1 MSARG
6 GGRLAHAARAA
17 LAAAAAPRIHAH
29 VSPTRNAASAIAG
42 ATGAPSAS
50 AVSAAR
56 AFGRARVFRGYAS
69 EAGAAAK
76 EEPTV
81 ISNVVD
87 TVSAA
92 GTALGLAVATA
103 VGASWYLQTTDELE
117 RTVKAREH
125 VPEQLR
131 DTPLEKAAD
140 AAFENLLEF
149 RRWADEQAHN
159 YLDPVSDKLLPDHPP
174 EATYVPHT
182 LVLDLDDTLILSDW
196 RRERGW
202 RVFKRPGAA
211 DFLKH
216 MAQFYE
222 VVVFSEQLSTYVDPI
237 VERLDPQHF
246 LAGRLY
252 REATQYKNGEYLRD
266 LSKLNRDVGKVI
278 YVTARPKT
286 AMQRENVVVINPYRI
301 ADGGSSAPAGD
312 ASASAST
319 SSSKNA
325 RRVDTELLDLM
336 PFLESI
342 VRLDVKDVRE
352 VLESYKKEQEKTG
365 LSVPEIFRARQTRF
379 QQSRREKR
387 SSVGGFSREGKKW
400 GR

>member
-1 MSARG
+1 MFARG
-6 GGRLAHAARAA
+6 GGRLAHGARAA

-29 VSPTRNAASAIAG
+29 VSPTWNAASAIAG

-56 AFGRARVFRGYAS
+56 VFGRARVFRGYAS

-125 VPEQLR
+125 VPGTLK
-131 DTPLEKAAD
+131 DTPIEPAID
-140 AAFENLLEF
+140 AAFEKLLEF
-149 RRWADEQAHN
+149 RVWADEQAHN

-174 EATYVPHT
+174 EVSYVPHT

-202 RVFKRPGAA
+202 RVFKRPGAN

-237 VERLDPQHF
+237 VERLDPSHF

-286 AMQRENVVVINPYRI
+286 AMQSENVVVINPYRI
-301 ADGGSSAPAGD
+301 QSETESESSSAPDGAGGSS
-312 ASASAST
+312 
-319 SSSKNA
+319 KNEK
-325 RRVDTELLDLM
+325 RVDTELLDLM

-352 VLESYKKEQEKTG
+352 VLESYRQEQERTG

-379 QQSRREKR
+379 QQSRRAKS

>member
-174 EATYVPHT
+174 EAAYVPHT

-252 REATQYKNGEYLRD
+252 REAAQYKNGEYLRD

-301 ADGGSSAPAGD
+301 QSEP
-312 ASASAST
+312 AST
-319 SSSKNA
+319 SGGGEGDANA
-325 RRVDTELLDLM
+325 PGGERRVDTELLDLM

-352 VLESYKKEQEKTG
+352 VLESYQKEQEKTG

-379 QQSRREKR
+379 QQSRRAKS

>member
-56 AFGRARVFRGYAS
+56 VFGRARVFRGYAS

-174 EATYVPHT
+174 EAAYVPHT

-252 REATQYKNGEYLRD
+252 REAAQYKNGEYLRD

-301 ADGGSSAPAGD
+301 QSEP
-312 ASASAST
+312 AST
-319 SSSKNA
+319 SGGGEGDANA
-325 RRVDTELLDLM
+325 PGGERRVDTELLDLM

-352 VLESYKKEQEKTG
+352 VLESYKQEQEKTG
-365 LSVPEIFRARQTRF
+365 ATVPEIFRARQTRF
-379 QQSRREKR
+379 QRSRRAK
-387 SSVGGFSREGKKW
+387 SGSAPGFSREGKKW

>member
-6 GGRLAHAARAA
+6 GGRLAHGVRAA
-17 LAAAAAPRIHAH
+17 LAAAAAPRIHLH
-29 VSPTRNAASAIAG
+29 VSPTWNAASAIAG

-56 AFGRARVFRGYAS
+56 VFGRARVFRGYAS

-125 VPEQLR
+125 VPEMLR
-131 DTPLEKAAD
+131 DTPLERAAD

-174 EATYVPHT
+174 EAAYVPHT

-252 REATQYKNGEYLRD
+252 REAAQYKNGEYLRD

-301 ADGGSSAPAGD
+301 GASGAAGAGD

-319 SSSKNA
+319 SESKHEK
-325 RRVDTELLDLM
+325 RVDTELLDLM

>member
-1 MSARG
+1 M
-6 GGRLAHAARAA
+6 
-17 LAAAAAPRIHAH
+17 
-29 VSPTRNAASAIAG
+29 
-42 ATGAPSAS
+42 
-50 AVSAAR
+50 SAAR
-56 AFGRARVFRGYAS
+56 VFGRARVFRGYAS

-125 VPEQLR
+125 VPATVK
-131 DTPLEKAAD
+131 DTPIEPAID
-140 AAFENLLEF
+140 AAFEKLLEF

-174 EATYVPHT
+174 EMSYVPHT

-286 AMQRENVVVINPYRI
+286 AMQSENVVVINPYRLTS
-301 ADGGSSAPAGD
+301 GSES
-312 ASASAST
+312 ST
-319 SSSKNA
+319 SLTDDEK
-325 RRVDTELLDLM
+325 RVDTELLDLM

-379 QQSRREKR
+379 QQSRRAK
-387 SSVGGFSREGKKW
+387 SVSVGSFSREGKKW

>member
-1 MSARG
+1 MAVSRTAR
-6 GGRLAHAARAA
+6 
-17 LAAAAAPRIHAH
+17 APRIHAH
-29 VSPTRNAASAIAG
+29 VSPTWNAASAIAG

-56 AFGRARVFRGYAS
+56 VFGRARVFRGYAS

-125 VPEQLR
+125 VPATVK
-131 DTPLEKAAD
+131 DTPIEPAID
-140 AAFENLLEF
+140 AAFDKLLEF

-174 EATYVPHT
+174 ETSYVPHT

-286 AMQRENVVVINPYRI
+286 AMQSENVVVINPYRLTS
-301 ADGGSSAPAGD
+301 GSES
-312 ASASAST
+312 ST
-319 SSSKNA
+319 SGPDDEK
-325 RRVDTELLDLM
+325 RVDTELLDLM

-379 QQSRREKR
+379 QQSRRAK
-387 SSVGGFSREGKKW
+387 SVSVGSFSREGKKW

>member
-29 VSPTRNAASAIAG
+29 VSPTWNAASAIAG

-174 EATYVPHT
+174 EAAYVPHT

-252 REATQYKNGEYLRD
+252 REAAQYKNGEYLRD

-301 ADGGSSAPAGD
+301 QSEP
-312 ASASAST
+312 AST
-319 SSSKNA
+319 SGGGEGDANA
-325 RRVDTELLDLM
+325 PGGERRVDTELLDLM

-352 VLESYKKEQEKTG
+352 VLESYKQEQEKTG
-365 LSVPEIFRARQTRF
+365 ATVPEIFRARQTRF
-379 QQSRREKR
+379 QRSRRAK
-387 SSVGGFSREGKKW
+387 SGSAPGFSREGKKW

>member
-1 MSARG
+1 M
-6 GGRLAHAARAA
+6 
-17 LAAAAAPRIHAH
+17 
-29 VSPTRNAASAIAG
+29 
-42 ATGAPSAS
+42 
-50 AVSAAR
+50 SAAR
-56 AFGRARVFRGYAS
+56 VFGRARVFRGYAS
-69 EAGAAAK
+69 EASKAAK

-81 ISNVVD
+81 ISRVVD

-125 VPEQLR
+125 VPETLR
-131 DTPLEKAAD
+131 DTPLEHAAD
-140 AAFENLLEF
+140 AAFENLLGF

-174 EATYVPHT
+174 NAPYVPHT

-211 DFLKH
+211 DFVKH

-252 REATQYKNGEYLRD
+252 REAAQYKNGEYLRD

>member
-278 YVTARPKT
+278 YVTARPQT

-301 ADGGSSAPAGD
+301 QSDPPSSSGEGD
-312 ASASAST
+312 A
-319 SSSKNA
+319 NA
-325 RRVDTELLDLM
+325 PSERRVDTELLDLM

-352 VLESYKKEQEKTG
+352 VLESYKQEQEKTG
-365 LSVPEIFRARQTRF
+365 ATVPEIFRARQTRF
-379 QQSRREKR
+379 QRSRRAK
-387 SSVGGFSREGKKW
+387 SGSATGFSREGNKW

>member
-1 MSARG
+1 MFARG
-6 GGRLAHAARAA
+6 GGRLAHGARAA

-29 VSPTRNAASAIAG
+29 VSPTWNAASAIAG

-56 AFGRARVFRGYAS
+56 VFGRARVFRGYAS

-125 VPEQLR
+125 VPATVK
-131 DTPLEKAAD
+131 DTPIEPAID
-140 AAFENLLEF
+140 AAFEKLLEF

-174 EATYVPHT
+174 EMSYVPHT

-286 AMQRENVVVINPYRI
+286 AMQSENVVVINPYRLTS
-301 ADGGSSAPAGD
+301 GSES
-312 ASASAST
+312 ST
-319 SSSKNA
+319 SATEAEQK
-325 RRVDTELLDLM
+325 RVDTELLDLM

-379 QQSRREKR
+379 QQSRRAK
-387 SSVGGFSREGKKW
+387 SVSVGSFSREGKKW

>member
-174 EATYVPHT
+174 EAAYVPHT

-252 REATQYKNGEYLRD
+252 REAAQYKNGEYLRD

-301 ADGGSSAPAGD
+301 QSEP
-312 ASASAST
+312 AST
-319 SSSKNA
+319 SGGGEGDANA
-325 RRVDTELLDLM
+325 PGGERRVDTELLDLM

-352 VLESYKKEQEKTG
+352 VLESYKQEQEKTG
-365 LSVPEIFRARQTRF
+365 ATVPEIFRARQTRF
-379 QQSRREKR
+379 QRSRRAK
-387 SSVGGFSREGKKW
+387 SGSAPGFSREGKKW

>member
-125 VPEQLR
+125 VPEQFR

-174 EATYVPHT
+174 EAAYVPHT

-252 REATQYKNGEYLRD
+252 REAAQYKNGEYLRD

-301 ADGGSSAPAGD
+301 QSEP
-312 ASASAST
+312 AST
-319 SSSKNA
+319 SGGGEGDANA
-325 RRVDTELLDLM
+325 PGGERRVDTELLDLM

-352 VLESYKKEQEKTG
+352 VLESYKQEQEKTG
-365 LSVPEIFRARQTRF
+365 ATVPEIFRARQTRF
-379 QQSRREKR
+379 QRSRRAK
-387 SSVGGFSREGKKW
+387 SGSAPGFSREGKKW

>member
-174 EATYVPHT
+174 EAAYVPHT

-252 REATQYKNGEYLRD
+252 REAAQYKNGEYLRD

-278 YVTARPKT
+278 YVTARPQT

-301 ADGGSSAPAGD
+301 QSEP
-312 ASASAST
+312 AST
-319 SSSKNA
+319 SGGGEGDANA
-325 RRVDTELLDLM
+325 PGRERRVDTELLDLM

-352 VLESYKKEQEKTG
+352 VLESYKQEQEKTG
-365 LSVPEIFRARQTRF
+365 ATVPEIFRARQTRF
-379 QQSRREKR
+379 QRSRRAK
-387 SSVGGFSREGKKW
+387 SGSAPGFSREGKKW

>member
-1 MSARG
+1 MFARG
-6 GGRLAHAARAA
+6 GGRLAHGARAA

-29 VSPTRNAASAIAG
+29 VSPTWNAASAIAG

-174 EATYVPHT
+174 EAAYVPHT

-252 REATQYKNGEYLRD
+252 REAAQYKNGEYLRD

-301 ADGGSSAPAGD
+301 QSDPPSTSGGGEGD
-312 ASASAST
+312 A
-319 SSSKNA
+319 NA
-325 RRVDTELLDLM
+325 PGERRVDMELLDLM

-352 VLESYKKEQEKTG
+352 VLESYKQEQEKTG
-365 LSVPEIFRARQTRF
+365 ATVPEIFRARQTRF
-379 QQSRREKR
+379 QRSRREK
-387 SSVGGFSREGKKW
+387 SGSAAGFSREGKKW

>member
-1 MSARG
+1 M
-6 GGRLAHAARAA
+6 
-17 LAAAAAPRIHAH
+17 
-29 VSPTRNAASAIAG
+29 
-42 ATGAPSAS
+42 
-50 AVSAAR
+50 
-56 AFGRARVFRGYAS
+56 
-69 EAGAAAK
+69 
-76 EEPTV
+76 

-252 REATQYKNGEYLRD
+252 REAAQYKNGEYLRD

-278 YVTARPKT
+278 YVTARPQT

-301 ADGGSSAPAGD
+301 QSDPPSSSGEGD
-312 ASASAST
+312 A
-319 SSSKNA
+319 NA
-325 RRVDTELLDLM
+325 PGERRVDTELLDLM

-352 VLESYKKEQEKTG
+352 VLESYKQEQEKTG
-365 LSVPEIFRARQTRF
+365 ATVPEIFRARQTRF
-379 QQSRREKR
+379 QRSRRAK
-387 SSVGGFSREGKKW
+387 SGSATGFSREGKKW

>member
-17 LAAAAAPRIHAH
+17 LAAAAARRIHAH

-56 AFGRARVFRGYAS
+56 AFGRAGVFRGYAS

-301 ADGGSSAPAGD
+301 GASGAAGAGD

-319 SSSKNA
+319 SESKHEK
-325 RRVDTELLDLM
+325 RVDTELLDLM
-336 PFLESI
+336 PFLESN

-365 LSVPEIFRARQTRF
+365 LSVPEIFRARQTQF
-379 QQSRREKR
+379 QQSRRAKS

>member
-174 EATYVPHT
+174 EAAYVPHT

-252 REATQYKNGEYLRD
+252 REAAQYKNGEYLRD

-301 ADGGSSAPAGD
+301 QIEP
-312 ASASAST
+312 AST
-319 SSSKNA
+319 SGGGEGDANA
-325 RRVDTELLDLM
+325 PGGERRVDTELLDLM

-352 VLESYKKEQEKTG
+352 VLESYKQEQEKTG
-365 LSVPEIFRARQTRF
+365 ATVPEIFRARQTRF
-379 QQSRREKR
+379 QRSRRAK
-387 SSVGGFSREGKKW
+387 SGSAPGFSREGKKW

>member
-50 AVSAAR
+50 AVPAAR

-174 EATYVPHT
+174 EAAYVPHT

-252 REATQYKNGEYLRD
+252 REAAQYKNGEYLRD

-301 ADGGSSAPAGD
+301 QSEP
-312 ASASAST
+312 AST
-319 SSSKNA
+319 SGGGEGDANA
-325 RRVDTELLDLM
+325 PGGERRVDTELLDLM

-352 VLESYKKEQEKTG
+352 VLESYKQEQEKTG
-365 LSVPEIFRARQTRF
+365 ATVPEIFRARQTRF
-379 QQSRREKR
+379 QRSRRAK
-387 SSVGGFSREGKKW
+387 SGSAPGFSREGKKW

>member
-1 MSARG
+1 
-6 GGRLAHAARAA
+6 
-17 LAAAAAPRIHAH
+17 
-29 VSPTRNAASAIAG
+29 
-42 ATGAPSAS
+42 
-50 AVSAAR
+50 
-56 AFGRARVFRGYAS
+56 
-69 EAGAAAK
+69 
-76 EEPTV
+76 
-81 ISNVVD
+81 
-87 TVSAA
+87 
-92 GTALGLAVATA
+92 

-174 EATYVPHT
+174 EAAYVPHT

-252 REATQYKNGEYLRD
+252 REAAQYKNGEYLRD

-301 ADGGSSAPAGD
+301 QSEP
-312 ASASAST
+312 AST
-319 SSSKNA
+319 SGGGEGDANA
-325 RRVDTELLDLM
+325 PGRERRVDTELLDLM

-352 VLESYKKEQEKTG
+352 VLESYKQEQEKTG
-365 LSVPEIFRARQTRF
+365 ATVPEIFRARQTRF
-379 QQSRREKR
+379 QRSRRAK
-387 SSVGGFSREGKKW
+387 SGSAPGFSREGKKW

>member
-1 MSARG
+1 M
-6 GGRLAHAARAA
+6 
-17 LAAAAAPRIHAH
+17 
-29 VSPTRNAASAIAG
+29 
-42 ATGAPSAS
+42 
-50 AVSAAR
+50 SAAR
-56 AFGRARVFRGYAS
+56 VFGRARVFRGYAS

-92 GTALGLAVATA
+92 GTALGLA
-103 VGASWYLQTTDELE
+103 GAPPGGGSWYLQTTDELE

-125 VPEQLR
+125 VPEMLR
-131 DTPLEKAAD
+131 DTPLERAAD

-174 EATYVPHT
+174 GAAYVPHT

-286 AMQRENVVVINPYRI
+286 AMQRENVVVINPYRM
-301 ADGGSSAPAGD
+301 GGGGAAGAGD

-319 SSSKNA
+319 SESKHEK
-325 RRVDTELLDLM
+325 RVDTELLDLM

-352 VLESYKKEQEKTG
+352 VLE
-365 LSVPEIFRARQTRF
+365 LSLIHI
-379 QQSRREKR
+379 
-387 SSVGGFSREGKKW
+387 
-400 GR
+400 